1 MADEKG
7 EKSTEDLVA
16 EARNFFNYYRK
27 EIGKSIRSG
36 NKIIFIDFDDIASFS
51 HTLSETLMTSPEEVF
66 QVMEVALEE
75 SGLVENPRV
84 RLSAIPD
91 SQEIRVRNIRAQHLN
106 HLISIEGIVRQASDV
121 RPQVVNAKFE
131 CPACGTIISVLQ
143 IDKKFQEPSRCS
155 CGRKGQFRLVSK
167 QMVDAQRIV
176 IEESPESLIGGEQ
189 PKRVAVFLKEDLVD
203 PKMED
208 RATPGSRVRII
219 GILKEVPVP
228 LPTGALSTRFDIAIE
243 ANNIIPMEESFDEF
257 DISEEDERQILEL
270 AADKNLFKKIIGSIA
285 PSIYGYE
292 EIKQTLA
299 LQLFGGVKKKRADG
313 TDTRGDIHVLLVG
326 DPGVAKST
334 SKDAKIMCI
343 SKKEAE
349 YETIENIYKKFKR
362 FPKNL
367 KVLTIDTKKHEPKWE
382 KVSEII
388 KHKPE
393 KRLIRIT
400 TEHGKQ
406 ITATEDHSFITLSK
420 KGEIIPVKGNELT
433 KGSYLPLPIN
443 FHKEMLKELRAE
455 RFNTRATNSKLL
467 PEKIE
472 LDKNFG
478 FFIGIFLA
486 EGYLRNKEAVVI
498 SNKNKGIQERVTLF
512 SKSMK
517 LNYNSDGKSVSI
529 FSKNLCD
536 LLAAYCYSQQD
547 LPNVKK
553 GTKGNYSRIKKLP
566 DFAYFAPIGFIRG
579 LISGIFSGD
588 GRLIKDKN
596 MLKGFELI
604 TVSKSLAEG
613 TSDLLFSIG
622 ILNKLKQRE
631 YTYKGNKTNYYSLAV
646 PTATIKKFTENI
658 EILGREIRYNENEP
672 IYSYNNLLPCG
683 KLVYEVTKK
692 LGYNSRIF
700 GNRTLAAEMR
710 TVKNRNE
717 IGRIRLL
724 KLIKEFESKAK
735 GKLPELEILKKI
747 AESNLVWSKIKE
759 VEQLKKRNED
769 VYDLSIPSTNT
780 FVANGIG
787 VHNSVALKFMAS
799 IAPKGRYVVGK
810 STSGAGITASVVK
823 DEFMRGWALEA
834 GAMVLSNKG
843 MICIDEI
850 DKMSPEDRSAMH
862 ESLEQ
867 QTVTITKANIQA
879 TLKAETSV
887 LAAANP
893 KLGRFEP
900 FQVIAQQI
908 DMPPTLLNRFDVIF
922 TLRDLPDRGKD
933 EAIATHV
940 LLEHKRE
947 GKKQMI
953 EKELLRKYIAY
964 AKQRFQP
971 LLTEEAI
978 KEIKDFYVNLRNA
991 PTGMPEGVV
1000 KPIPISARQLDALIR
1015 LSEAAAKLQLKK
1027 KVTREDAKLA
1037 ISILKYYLMQVGFD
1051 QETKTFDIDRIATGV
1066 STSQRSKIIVVREA
1080 IARLEGRMG
1089 KLIPVEELQKEL
1101 EEKITKEE
1109 IEDSIQ
1115 KLKQTGDIFEPR
1127 KGYVQRV

>member
-1 MADEKG
+1 MAEEKG

-16 EARNFFNYYRK
+16 EARNFFSYYKK

-51 HTLSETLMTSPEEVF
+51 HTLSETLISSPEEVF

-121 RPQVVNAKFE
+121 RPQVINAKFE
-131 CPACGTIISVLQ
+131 CPSCGTIISVLQ

-208 RATPGSRVRII
+208 RATPGSRIKII

-228 LPTGALSTRFDIAIE
+228 LQTGALSTRFDIAIE
-243 ANNIIPMEESFDEF
+243 ANNIIPMEETFDEF

-270 AADKNLFKKIIGSIA
+270 AADKNLFQKIIGSIA
-285 PSIYGYE
+285 PSIYGYD

-313 TDTRGDIHVLLVG
+313 TDARGDIHVLLVG
-326 DPGVAKST
+326 DPGVAKSV
-334 SKDAKIMCI
+334 C
-343 SKKEAE
+343 
-349 YETIENIYKKFKR
+349 
-362 FPKNL
+362 
-367 KVLTIDTKKHEPKWE
+367 
-382 KVSEII
+382 
-388 KHKPE
+388 
-393 KRLIRIT
+393 
-400 TEHGKQ
+400 
-406 ITATEDHSFITLSK
+406 
-420 KGEIIPVKGNELT
+420 
-433 KGSYLPLPIN
+433 
-443 FHKEMLKELRAE
+443 
-455 RFNTRATNSKLL
+455 
-467 PEKIE
+467 
-472 LDKNFG
+472 
-478 FFIGIFLA
+478 
-486 EGYLRNKEAVVI
+486 
-498 SNKNKGIQERVTLF
+498 
-512 SKSMK
+512 
-517 LNYNSDGKSVSI
+517 
-529 FSKNLCD
+529 
-536 LLAAYCYSQQD
+536 
-547 LPNVKK
+547 
-553 GTKGNYSRIKKLP
+553 
-566 DFAYFAPIGFIRG
+566 
-579 LISGIFSGD
+579 
-588 GRLIKDKN
+588 
-596 MLKGFELI
+596 
-604 TVSKSLAEG
+604 
-613 TSDLLFSIG
+613 
-622 ILNKLKQRE
+622 
-631 YTYKGNKTNYYSLAV
+631 
-646 PTATIKKFTENI
+646 
-658 EILGREIRYNENEP
+658 
-672 IYSYNNLLPCG
+672 
-683 KLVYEVTKK
+683 
-692 LGYNSRIF
+692 
-700 GNRTLAAEMR
+700 
-710 TVKNRNE
+710 
-717 IGRIRLL
+717 
-724 KLIKEFESKAK
+724 
-735 GKLPELEILKKI
+735 
-747 AESNLVWSKIKE
+747 
-759 VEQLKKRNED
+759 
-769 VYDLSIPSTNT
+769 
-780 FVANGIG
+780 
-787 VHNSVALKFMAS
+787 LKFMAS

-933 EAIATHV
+933 EAIASHV
-940 LLEHKRE
+940 LREHKKE
-947 GKKQMI
+947 GKKQVI

-971 LLTEEAI
+971 LLTEEAV

-991 PTGMPEGVV
+991 PTGAPEGVV

-1015 LSEAAAKLQLKK
+1015 LSEAAAKLQLRK
-1027 KVTREDAKLA
+1027 KVMKEDAKLA
-1037 ISILKYYLMQVGFD
+1037 INIIKYYLMQVGFD

-1080 IARLEGRMG
+1080 ISRLEGRMG
-1089 KLIPVEELQKEL
+1089 KLIPIEELQKEL
-1101 EEKITKEE
+1101 EEKMSKEE
-1109 IEDSIQ
+1109 VEDSIQ

>member
-16 EARNFFNYYRK
+16 ESRNFFNYYKK

-36 NKIIFIDFDDIASFS
+36 NRIIYIDFEDIASFS
-51 HTLSETLMTSPEEVF
+51 HTLSETLLSSPEEVF
-66 QVMEVALEE
+66 QIMEVALEE
-75 SGLVENPRV
+75 SGLVESPRV

-106 HLISIEGIVRQASDV
+106 RLISIEGIVRQASDV
-121 RPQVVNAKFE
+121 RPQVINAKFE

-219 GILKEVPVP
+219 GVLKEVPIP
-228 LPTGALSTRFDIAIE
+228 LQTGALSTRFDIAIE
-243 ANNIIPMEESFDEF
+243 ANNIIPMEETFDEF

-270 AADKNLFKKIIGSIA
+270 AADKDLFKKIIGSIA

-326 DPGVAKST
+326 DPGVAKS
-334 SKDAKIMCI
+334 
-343 SKKEAE
+343 
-349 YETIENIYKKFKR
+349 
-362 FPKNL
+362 
-367 KVLTIDTKKHEPKWE
+367 
-382 KVSEII
+382 
-388 KHKPE
+388 
-393 KRLIRIT
+393 
-400 TEHGKQ
+400 
-406 ITATEDHSFITLSK
+406 
-420 KGEIIPVKGNELT
+420 
-433 KGSYLPLPIN
+433 
-443 FHKEMLKELRAE
+443 
-455 RFNTRATNSKLL
+455 
-467 PEKIE
+467 
-472 LDKNFG
+472 
-478 FFIGIFLA
+478 
-486 EGYLRNKEAVVI
+486 
-498 SNKNKGIQERVTLF
+498 
-512 SKSMK
+512 
-517 LNYNSDGKSVSI
+517 
-529 FSKNLCD
+529 
-536 LLAAYCYSQQD
+536 
-547 LPNVKK
+547 
-553 GTKGNYSRIKKLP
+553 
-566 DFAYFAPIGFIRG
+566 
-579 LISGIFSGD
+579 
-588 GRLIKDKN
+588 
-596 MLKGFELI
+596 
-604 TVSKSLAEG
+604 
-613 TSDLLFSIG
+613 
-622 ILNKLKQRE
+622 
-631 YTYKGNKTNYYSLAV
+631 
-646 PTATIKKFTENI
+646 
-658 EILGREIRYNENEP
+658 
-672 IYSYNNLLPCG
+672 
-683 KLVYEVTKK
+683 
-692 LGYNSRIF
+692 
-700 GNRTLAAEMR
+700 
-710 TVKNRNE
+710 
-717 IGRIRLL
+717 
-724 KLIKEFESKAK
+724 
-735 GKLPELEILKKI
+735 
-747 AESNLVWSKIKE
+747 
-759 VEQLKKRNED
+759 
-769 VYDLSIPSTNT
+769 
-780 FVANGIG
+780 
-787 VHNSVALKFMAS
+787 VALKFMAS

-843 MICIDEI
+843 MVCIDEI

-933 EAIATHV
+933 EAIASHV
-940 LLEHKRE
+940 LREHKRE
-947 GKKQMI
+947 GKKQVI

-971 LLTEEAI
+971 LLTDEAI

-991 PTGMPEGVV
+991 PTGAPEGVV

-1015 LSEAAAKLQLKK
+1015 LSEAAAKLQLRK
-1027 KVTREDAKLA
+1027 KVTKEDAKLA
-1037 ISILKYYLMQVGFD
+1037 INILKYYLMQVGFD

-1080 IARLEGRMG
+1080 ISRLEGRMG
-1089 KLIPVEELQKEL
+1089 KLIPIEELQKEL
-1101 EEKITKEE
+1101 EEKMGKEE
-1109 IEDSIQ
+1109 VEDSIQ